1 MGDLIETGTHRSTNI
16 KLKVECPSASKIKHL
31 FKIISNGFSDSL
43 LSKKSVIKSLNM
55 PCGGKFVT
63 KMKFS

>member
-1 MGDLIETGTHRSTNI
+1 MI
-16 KLKVECPSASKIKHL
+16 KAALQKEIYYKVECPTASKIKHL

-43 LSKKSVIKSLNM
+43 LSKKSVFKSLNM